1 MKKIIKCIIKIF
13 SKNLILFFSK
23 FNSGRFFLDQISK
36 NIFTKKKYVKHNNLE
51 FNFYVPN
58 RINYFRAETFATKEP
73 ETLRWIDTFKKDSVF
88 WDIGANVGLYSC
100 YAAKS
105 NGCKVYAFEPSV
117 FNLELLSK
125 NIFINY
131 LTDKITIIPFPITE
145 KLGINTFNMSSIEW
159 GNALSTFGVN
169 NIKKE
174 KNKTDFF
181 KYNMVGLSMNDC
193 VKLLNL
199 DKPNYLKIDVDGIE
213 DLILKNSYDTL
224 ERAESILVEVDN
236 SFENQAKNIQKYL
249 SDAGF
254 RVKEKQYL
262 QIRGKNL
269 QNQIWEK

>member
-254 RVKEKQYL
+254 RIKEKQYL

>member
-1 MKKIIKCIIKIF
+1 
-13 SKNLILFFSK
+13 
-23 FNSGRFFLDQISK
+23 
-36 NIFTKKKYVKHNNLE
+36 
-51 FNFYVPN
+51 
-58 RINYFRAETFATKEP
+58 
-73 ETLRWIDTFKKDSVF
+73 
-88 WDIGANVGLYSC
+88 
-100 YAAKS
+100 
-105 NGCKVYAFEPSV
+105 
-117 FNLELLSK
+117 
-125 NIFINY
+125 
-131 LTDKITIIPFPITE
+131 
-145 KLGINTFNMSSIEW
+145 
-159 GNALSTFGVN
+159 
-169 NIKKE
+169 
-174 KNKTDFF
+174 
-181 KYNMVGLSMNDC
+181 MNDC